1 MTSRLKV
8 TSKGQQVTIGREVLA
23 ELGVSPASIEAFIG
37 CLKLDG
43 IRPPSIDEI
52 NEIAAEGWAG
62 LR

>member
-1 MTSRLKV
+1 
-8 TSKGQQVTIGREVLA
+8 VLA